1 MKEKKEHN
9 IQISMYGEGRAL
21 DNAFVEVLIM
31 NYAHKQVGQSM
42 ELYQGLDLYK
52 GCLFGCVKLFKRE

>member
-1 MKEKKEHN
+1 
-9 IQISMYGEGRAL
+9 MYGEGRAL